1 MQHQMNHPVWRQVLC
16 EFVLLCRRFDVHD
29 RKLVA
34 GEFEECGLTH
44 FIRGLDVDVPERR
57 VNLKFGRNDKT
68 LGFNVRGGKEYGL
81 GIYISKYAMIYSIAN
96 LVAAL
101 KYVISIEEINLEE

>member
-1 MQHQMNHPVWRQVLC
+1 MCH
-16 EFVLLCRRFDVHD
+16 RFDVHD

-81 GIYISKYAMIYSIAN
+81 GIYISKYAIICICNVSPIPRTQR
-96 LVAAL
+96 L
-101 KYVISIEEINLEE
+101 KLPN